1 VVVVKRRASIPARI
15 NIIGEHTDYLGGL
28 ALPFASGHRLV
39 LTATQAEETSGDQTV
54 VDLWRAA
61 GGWPATLAIE
71 STIPIGAGM
80 SSSAALCLAIVL
92 CAQGSQDALAA
103 CKEAQRIEHQV
114 LKTPCGLL
122 DQMAMMM
129 SAKGHAVLIDFS
141 TMDHKPFLI
150 PNDWM
155 FKLVDSGIRRQL
167 SETEFGASSDPHMLS
182 QHVTQENLRVR
193 QALDASSFELGTLL
207 NASHA
212 SLQSIGVSTPEIDDL
227 VAHLQ
232 STPGV
237 LGARMMGGGF
247 GGMILVAVNG
257 SEVLPEA
264 PLISASQCGFLEEG
278 FE

>member
-232 STPGV
+232 SKPGV

-247 GGMILVAVNG
+247 GGMILVAVKG
-257 SEVLPEA
+257 PEILA
-264 PLISASQCGFLEEG
+264 DIPLLHASKCGFLKEG

>member
-1 VVVVKRRASIPARI
+1 MVVVKRRASIPARI

>member
-1 VVVVKRRASIPARI
+1 VVVEKRRASIPARI

-39 LTATQAEETSGDQTV
+39 LTATQAEQTSGDQTV

>member
-1 VVVVKRRASIPARI
+1 VLVVKRRASIPARI

-28 ALPFASGHRLV
+28 ALPFASDHRLV
-39 LTATQAEETSGDQTV
+39 LTATQAEQTSGDETV
-54 VDLWRAA
+54 VGLWRAA
-61 GGWPATLAIE
+61 GGWPATLKVE

-129 SAKGHAVLIDFS
+129 STEGHAVLIDFA
-141 TMDHKPFLI
+141 TMDHQAFLL
-150 PNDWM
+150 PSDWM

-167 SETEFGASSDPHMLS
+167 SETEFGASSDAHVLS
-182 QHVTQENLRVR
+182 QHATQENLRVR
-193 QALDASSFELGTLL
+193 QALDASSVELGTLL

-257 SEVLPEA
+257 SEVLPDA

>member
-1 VVVVKRRASIPARI
+1 MVVKRRASIPARI

-39 LTATQAEETSGDQTV
+39 LTATQAEQTSGDETV
-54 VDLWRAA
+54 IDLWRAA
-61 GGWPATLAIE
+61 GGSPAALKVE

-80 SSSAALCLAIVL
+80 SSSAALCLAVVL
-92 CAQGSQDALAA
+92 CAQGPQDALAA

>member
-1 VVVVKRRASIPARI
+1 MVVVKRRASIPARI

-257 SEVLPEA
+257 SEVLPDA
-264 PLISASQCGFLEEG
+264 PLVSASQCGFLEEG